1 MQAAALV
8 VIFAGH
14 KRRRE
19 LGPQYEPSNAGRS
32 LARERAGSA
41 NLGLSNLEG
50 FDTEAVAKALRLER
64 CMQKPKR
71 GHQQRG
77 AISAGYRFN
86 IIAKLIQSRIRRLDV
101 AMQMHYLSAITNDLL
116 A

>member
-1 MQAAALV
+1 MQAAALA
-8 VIFAGH
+8 VIFAGQ

-19 LGPQYEPSNAGRS
+19 LGPPYEPSNARRS
-32 LARERAGSA
+32 LARECAGSA

-50 FDTEAVAKALRLER
+50 VDTDAVAKNFPLAR

-77 AISAGYRFN
+77 AISAGCRFN
-86 IIAKLIQSRIRRLDV
+86 IIAKLIQRRIRKLDMT
-101 AMQMHYLSAITNDLL
+101 MQMHYLSVISNDLL